1 VNGHLSLTGVLAV
14 TFVTADM
21 ARLLKE
27 HLAFAPSF
35 VGEIPNDDHV
45 AEITITSN
53 TITSDNKPQQVSIT
67 SRGCQYGAWYKPRQF
82 PSPVSSHNNT
92 DRMQLITLALVT
104 GPHLYQRVSLIQSI
118 QDNAP
123 GKLQSRS
130 AFSSY
135 EVKFADRIRNCE
147 DVILLDGLDGV
158 ALLSCD
164 EARDRWNTVMVRIV
178 SSFVAP
184 ATSHCPISF

>member
-1 VNGHLSLTGVLAV
+1 
-14 TFVTADM
+14 
-21 ARLLKE
+21 
-27 HLAFAPSF
+27 
-35 VGEIPNDDHV
+35 
-45 AEITITSN
+45 
-53 TITSDNKPQQVSIT
+53 
-67 SRGCQYGAWYKPRQF
+67 
-82 PSPVSSHNNT
+82 
-92 DRMQLITLALVT
+92 MQLITLALVT

-164 EARDRWNTVMVRIV
+164 EARDRWNTVMV
-178 SSFVAP
+178 SKNKLYLYS
-184 ATSHCPISF
+184 TSDFWQSYHFSKFGALRYLEGHLRRPRYHSTHNLYNHLTYSTGYL